1 MNADQ
6 SWHRSI
12 MVVEDDPGIG
22 ELLTLR
28 LENAGYRVTW
38 VKDGAAAMDRIADVR
53 PKLMVLDLGLPI
65 MDGFQ
70 VLERLRAQPL
80 WRNLPIFVLTARHS
94 EEDVKRA
101 IRLGATGYMA
111 KPFDAMA
118 LISRIDKRLGSRAAA
133 GPNTSAREWASD

>member
-1 MNADQ
+1 
-6 SWHRSI
+6 
-12 MVVEDDPGIG
+12 
-22 ELLTLR
+22 
-28 LENAGYRVTW
+28 
-38 VKDGAAAMDRIADVR
+38 MDRIADVR
-53 PKLMVLDLGLPI
+53 PKLVVLDLGLPI
-65 MDGFQ
+65 IDGFQ

-118 LISRIDKRLGSRAAA
+118 LISRIDKRLGPSLAA
-133 GPNTSAREWASD
+133 GPNTSAREWTSD